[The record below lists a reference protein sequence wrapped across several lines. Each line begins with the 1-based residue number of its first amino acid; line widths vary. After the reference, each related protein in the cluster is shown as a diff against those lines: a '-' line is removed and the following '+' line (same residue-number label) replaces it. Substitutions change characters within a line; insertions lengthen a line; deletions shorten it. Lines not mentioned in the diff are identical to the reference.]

1 MDIITHDYLLRSPAV
16 AETAAKRAAERAT
29 RKRANDNMPDNKG
42 VGWRKKIH
50 YKPKELQ
57 PFKLGV
63 DDTAATEDPS
73 DRRRHHGWRKT
84 IQGSR
89 PATPVSGPPA
99 TPIIDEI
106 EDGQGEFTQPS
117 TRCRDSKPK
126 LTRYTSLFSGFNALK
141 DTTKV
146 LDFAE
151 PWSDETPPF
160 ESYVDPKFAI
170 QSIRSHMVTFSR
182 NPVPLEYNNSL
193 FCIFENY
200 DKLRNQNDRLDTVLQ
215 ETRQNFE
222 YAEDQWAKEELRY
235 EEEIRRL
242 ELLIAQGA
250 MGVAGYVFSHHSS
263 MSSTDE
269 ATEL

>member
-99 TPIIDEI
+99 TPTIDEV
-106 EDGQGEFTQPS
+106 EDVQGELTEPA
-117 TRCRDSKPK
+117 TRRRDSKPK

-141 DTTKV
+141 DTTKI
-146 LDFAE
+146 LDFTE
-151 PWSDETPPF
+151 PWSDGTPPF